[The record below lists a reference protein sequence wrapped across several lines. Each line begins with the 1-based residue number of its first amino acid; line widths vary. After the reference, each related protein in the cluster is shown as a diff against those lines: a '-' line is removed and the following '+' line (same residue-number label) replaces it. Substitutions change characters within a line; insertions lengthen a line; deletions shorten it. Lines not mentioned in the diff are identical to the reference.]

1 MGSLDHDPGAHL
13 GVMKASKKIRETRYH
28 DSSGELGANLA
39 EYLVLLIC
47 LVVLSI
53 VAVRALGPLNT
64 PPFERASGGINN
76 DGSAPGDGSG
86 GGTGTEAVGGAQP
99 EPGVGSGTDT
109 DSQQ

>member
-13 GVMKASKKIRETRYH
+13 GVMKASKKIRETRYR

-39 EYLVLLIC
+39 EYMVLLIC

-64 PPFERASGGINN
+64 PPFEKASGGINN
-76 DGSAPGDGSG
+76 DGSAPGGGSG
-86 GGTGTEAVGGAQP
+86 GGTGTETGGDAQP
-99 EPGVGSGTDT
+99 DPGVGSGTDT
-109 DSQQ
+109 DTQQ